1 VGPPQ
6 APQPLQPT
14 DRSVRLRTLIAAAS
28 AVSSLGVAVPSLA
41 AVPGHRH
48 PDAGGAVLSANLA
61 LPYGADAVAHRV
73 DPGGSRGAGGG
84 TTSTTVAPTTSTT
97 VASTTSTT
105 VASTT
110 STTVAA
116 TTSTTV
122 PPTTVAP
129 TTVPPTTSTT
139 TPAPP
144 PLLAPGDYFGGFDT
158 PLSPTAPVASDSAA
172 LAADIV
178 DQYQTY
184 YGTFGVQTQYPIVTV
199 GADQAPVPVAS
210 KAGCGDFQASTGP
223 VPIPASAASLLPGD
237 GDNPLIVWQPSTSSE
252 WEFWQMSYSSGAWS
266 ACWGGKIAGVGSSG
280 GVFPYPYG
288 LAASGISY
296 LATAVTEAD
305 VASGSIDH
313 PLALQLPLCQGEVAP
328 ADRSDCGDNPGT
340 PSEGML
346 FRLPASLPMPSGLT
360 PFGQMVF
367 RALQSYGAYVT
378 DHSGAVVIVAE
389 DPADWAASGHTG
401 TDPITAS
408 WAGQPEYWAMNGIPW
423 GNLEQVLPA
432 GS

>member
-14 DRSVRLRTLIAAAS
+14 DRSVRLRTLIAATS

-48 PDAGGAVLSANLA
+48 GDAGGSVLSATVA
-61 LPYGADAVAHRV
+61 PPYGADAVGHRV
-73 DPGGSRGAGGG
+73 DPGGSRSAGGG
-84 TTSTTVAPTTSTT
+84 STT
-97 VASTTSTT
+97 
-105 VASTT
+105 
-110 STTVAA
+110 
-116 TTSTTV
+116 TTV
-122 PPTTVAP
+122 PPTTVPP

-144 PLLAPGDYFGGFDT
+144 PVLAPGDYFGAFDT

-178 DQYQTY
+178 NQYQTY

-210 KAGCGDFQASTGP
+210 KAGCGDFQASTGA

-266 ACWGGKIAGVGSSG
+266 ACWGGKIAGVGASG

-296 LATAVTEAD
+296 LATAITEAD

-313 PLALQLPLCQGEVAP
+313 PLALQLPLCQGQVAP
-328 ADRSDCGDNPGT
+328 ADRTDCGDNPGT

-367 RALQSYGAYVT
+367 RALQTYGAYVT

-389 DPADWAASGHTG
+389 DPSDWAASGHTG